1 MSRGGSDKGAGG
13 RRAPSDPLLPRPS
26 VLPIHELGEGR
37 LEPGIPNGRPQ
48 KVLRLDVTSA
58 PPNLLGRLLVGSY
71 ITGQDQVFVTA
82 RNGLSAA
89 QRREIHRVVDRI
101 LGMTVVGDSPDGVE
115 VLNFIDP
122 GKYELPRMLH
132 RVVQMLRAELEVCHT
147 AFLEKEVPQ
156 LEVIEEIE
164 EEIDRFYLLMVRQ
177 LLLSSESPRIA
188 RDIDVESHHYQIGD
202 RLVAKALEVTGD
214 LIHGIGT
221 ELQKNL
227 AGLRRMPRSLR
238 GELGARIARL
248 ERLLTR
254 SMNAFGHLSMVEANA
269 ALNDIGEVLPEAA
282 RLSQVIALHVP
293 DRKVAVA
300 AQRVACSLEMAFE
313 MLIIINEVTINRCV
327 EPETELHPRN
337 LFPVR
342 GRGTTSA
349 SKATQTSIAILAATP
364 TPAVGSET

>member
-1 MSRGGSDKGAGG
+1 MSRGGSDKGVGS
-13 RRAPSDPLLPRPS
+13 RHAPADPLFPRLS
-26 VLPIHELGEGR
+26 ALPIHELGEGR

-48 KVLRLDVTSA
+48 KVLHIDVTGA

-82 RNGLSAA
+82 RKGLSVA
-89 QRREIHRVVDRI
+89 QRAEIHQVVDRI

-132 RVVQMLRAELEVCHT
+132 RVVQMLRAELEVCH
-147 AFLEKEVPQ
+147 AALLDKETPQ
-156 LEVIEEIE
+156 LQVIEDIE

-214 LIHGIGT
+214 LIHSIGT
-221 ELQKNL
+221 ELERNL
-227 AGLRRMPRSLR
+227 AGLRRMPRPLLS
-238 GELGARIARL
+238 ELGARVERL

-269 ALNDIGEVLPEAA
+269 TLNLINDTLPKGAG
-282 RLSQVIALHVP
+282 LSQLIALSVP

-300 AQRVACSLEMAFE
+300 AQRIACNLEMAFE
-313 MLIIINEVTINRCV
+313 MLIIVNEVTINRCV
-327 EPETELHPRN
+327 EPETEIHPRN
-337 LFPVR
+337 LFPSHGQAAANTR
-342 GRGTTSA
+342 NS
-349 SKATQTSIAILAATP
+349 TQTSIAILAP
-364 TPAVGSET
+364 TSRPVAESAA